1 MKMLLFICGIADK
14 IDGGLRKEEKYAE
27 KKRFYFVWLSSPKR
41 SNRPISPGVFK
52 SVSRRNGMD
61 YGGGLS
67 SENRSLFGLRLLRTQ
82 RRMR

>member
-1 MKMLLFICGIADK
+1 MPEKRGFILFG
-14 IDGGLRKEEKYAE
+14 
-27 KKRFYFVWLSSPKR
+27 SPHQSGATAR
-41 SNRPISPGVFK
+41 LVQAFFK

-67 SENRSLFGLRLLRTQ
+67 SENRSLFGLRLLRTK